1 MEIRHLRL
9 VRAIVEDGSLAK
21 AIDTL
26 HLTPSALSHQLKEAE
41 QQLGAQLFY
50 RINKKLVL
58 TPVGEKVLQ
67 AAHAILGELDR
78 VQAEIKEL
86 LGGQTGQ
93 LRLST
98 ECYTSYHWLP
108 GLLKNFRQEYPHVEI
123 VLNIESAQQPFER
136 ALLSGQVDAV
146 ITSNPVDDPNLEYVE
161 LFQDELVAAVPAGHP
176 WAGRPYVTAEDFR
189 DENLIVYSLPLS
201 SVTVYQQV
209 LAPAGVLPRKVLPV
223 PFTEAAM
230 ELTKAGMGVK
240 VIAAWAVRPY
250 LATGKLRAVRIT
262 ATGLHKKEYVARLKN
277 KEYPLFF
284 DCFINSLKRE
294 MRFENVLV

>member
-21 AIDTL
+21 AIGTL

-67 AAHAILGELDR
+67 AAHTILAELDR

-86 LGGQTGQ
+86 MGGETGQ
-93 LRLST
+93 IRLST
-98 ECYTSYHWLP
+98 ECYTGYHWLP
-108 GLLKNFRQEYPHVEI
+108 GLLKDFRQNYPHVEI
-123 VLNIESAQQPFER
+123 VLNIDSAQQSFER

-146 ITSNPVDDPNLEYVE
+146 ITSNPVDNPNLEYVE
-161 LFQDELVAAVPAGHP
+161 LFQDELVAVVPAGHP
-176 WAGRPYVTAEDFR
+176 WTELPYVTAENFR
-189 DENLIVYSLPLS
+189 DENLIVYSLPLT
-201 SVTVYQQV
+201 SVTVYQQL
-209 LAPAGVLPRKVLPV
+209 LAPTGVTPRKVLPV
-223 PFTEAAM
+223 PFTEAALGM
-230 ELTKAGMGVK
+230 AKAGMGIK
-240 VIAAWAVRPY
+240 VIGFWAVRPY
-250 LATGKLRAVRIT
+250 LAGGALRAVRIT

-277 KEYPLFF
+277 KKQPLFF

-294 MRFENVLV
+294 MRFNNVLV